1 MARVDVLSPDQIGD
15 PELREMMQASYDEM
29 YGIYGHCPESFK
41 AFLQFYRPLKYEA
54 TRPVSLK
61 ELVRLRI
68 AALDACSR

>member
-15 PELREMMQASYDEM
+15 PELRELMQASRDEM

-41 AFLQFYRPLKYEA
+41 AFLQFYRPLKYEG
-54 TRPVSLK
+54 TLPFSLK

-68 AALDACSR
+68 AALNACSR